1 MTAHRM
7 FGNLPAQ
14 MRPNKTQ
21 LQDLAYMTER
31 FVHSTAMKD
40 QIASLRIQGR
50 YLWHQLSLL
59 FNVTTQMNTYLF

>member
-31 FVHSTAMKD
+31 SVHSTAMKD
-40 QIASLRIQGR
+40 QIASLRIQGHF
-50 YLWHQLSLL
+50 L
-59 FNVTTQMNTYLF
+59 